1 MKSLFKTVSLITFF
15 AVLTRIAGFLFRIFL
30 SRTITAEDLGAYQI
44 SFSIFMVL
52 LTFIA
57 SGLPLIISRM
67 TAKSIVCKDKL
78 YEQKTITAGLVM
90 SIAIS
95 IFMCVIVLCLSSL
108 LKIIL
113 SDNRCVEIL
122 IILLPALV
130 FSSIYSSIRGNLW
143 GKDDFLSVCATE
155 LFEQVVRI
163 IAFFILSIF
172 IVKGLDGAVSSA
184 VSMTIACFAS
194 SLLVLLIYIFKGNKF
209 KRVKDKTIYKN
220 LFKQSAPITGVRLA
234 TSMIQ
239 PLISLI
245 IPARLIAAGYTSSQA
260 VSLFGIA
267 TGMTLPLLFI
277 PSTLIGSL
285 SMALIP
291 DLSTA
296 VTKQDYSH
304 IENRITSSLK
314 FTIFISTLFIP
325 LYMGAGEYIGRFF
338 FDNAQSGILLS
349 DACLIM
355 LPMGLTNLTSSILN
369 ATGNET
375 KQFKNY
381 ILGGIAMLLSIWFL
395 PKYIGIR
402 ALIWGF
408 GICFTISAIL
418 NMVMLKKTLNCKMP
432 IKKDLILQC
441 IFILPTAS
449 LCSFLCNILCNY
461 INLFF
466 NLAITCSISAVFYIL
481 LCAIFNLIDIK
492 SFFVTL
498 KNRTKVKRKKVK
510 KA

>member
-15 AVLTRIAGFLFRIFL
+15 AVITRIAGFLFRIFL

-52 LTFIA
+52 LTFIS
-57 SGLPLIISRM
+57 SGLPLIISRA
-67 TAKSIVCKDKL
+67 TAETVVKKDKVR
-78 YEQKTITAGLVM
+78 EQKIATSGLVL
-90 SIAIS
+90 SIIIS
-95 IFMCVIVLCLSSL
+95 VILCAFVLIISPL
-108 LKIIL
+108 LKMIL

-122 IILLPALV
+122 IILLPALI
-130 FSSIYSSIRGNLW
+130 FSAVYSSIRGNLW
-143 GKDDFLSVCATE
+143 GKDDFLSVCVTE
-155 LFEQVVRI
+155 LFEQIVRI
-163 IAFFILSIF
+163 VSFIILAIF
-172 IVKGLDGAVSSA
+172 ITKGLDGAVSSA
-184 VSMTIACFAS
+184 ISMTIACFS
-194 SLLVLLIYIFKGNKF
+194 SALLVLIIYIFKGNKF

-220 LFKQSAPITGVRLA
+220 IFKQSAPITSVRLA
-234 TSMIQ
+234 TSLVQ
-239 PLISLI
+239 PVISLI
-245 IPARLIAAGYTSSQA
+245 IPARLIASGYTSSQA

-267 TGMTLPLLFI
+267 SGMTLPLLFI

-296 VTKQDYSH
+296 VTKQDLGH
-304 IENRITSSLK
+304 IQNRITSSLK
-314 FTIFISTLFIP
+314 FTIFISALFIP

-349 DACLIM
+349 EASWVM
-355 LPMGLTNLTSSILN
+355 LPLGLTNLSSSILN
-369 ATGNET
+369 ATGGET

-381 ILGGIAMLLSIWFL
+381 IVGGIAMLISIWFL

-408 GICFTISAIL
+408 GICFTLSAIL
-418 NMVMLKKTLNCKMP
+418 NLIMLKKTVGCKIQ
-432 IKKDLILQC
+432 IKRDLILQA

-449 LCSFLCNILCNY
+449 LCSFLCNILGNY

-481 LCAIFNLIDIK
+481 LCMMFNVIDIK
-492 SFFVTL
+492 SFFVTF
-498 KNRTKVKRKKVK
+498 KARFKTKKVK
-510 KA
+510 AKQS